1 MADPDARKRILD
13 MLAAGRISVDAAT
26 DLLRAVSVPAGPKPT
41 PELPAAPRPR
51 GAARILRI
59 SVDAPSASSG
69 SGAKVRVNIP
79 LALAKYAMRFIPRE
93 TTEEL
98 SDQGIDIAQLL
109 QDLGDDVPDGR
120 LVDIEAEEGDGDG
133 KMAIVIEVV

>member
-1 MADPDARKRILD
+1 MGFADPQAFLAEVGKLPPGCLILD
-13 MLAAGRISVDAAT
+13 IRMPAISG
-26 DLLRAVSVPAGPKPT
+26 LKLQER
-41 PELPAAPRPR
+41 
-51 GAARILRI
+51 
-59 SVDAPSASSG
+59 
-69 SGAKVRVNIP
+69 
-79 LALAKYAMRFIPRE
+79 
-93 TTEEL
+93 L